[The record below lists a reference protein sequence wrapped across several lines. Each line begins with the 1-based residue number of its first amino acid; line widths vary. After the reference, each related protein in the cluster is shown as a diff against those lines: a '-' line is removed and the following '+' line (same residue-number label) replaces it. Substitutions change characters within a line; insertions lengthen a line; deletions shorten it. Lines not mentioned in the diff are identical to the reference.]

1 MLETLKI
8 SRRQKSKVGKMFNT
22 SNSCFRIVTHNP
34 NTKKVRPITDVY
46 NLQDETLSDNFLDL
60 DDGQPARVVQPR
72 QLEVV
77 VTDEQL
83 TMTFNDEPV
92 HICEQVQAELHKTE

>member
-1 MLETLKI
+1 MKLI
-8 SRRQKSKVGKMFNT
+8 N
-22 SNSCFRIVTHNP
+22 
-34 NTKKVRPITDVY
+34 DVY

-77 VTDEQL
+77 VTD
-83 TMTFNDEPV
+83 
-92 HICEQVQAELHKTE
+92 K

>member
-1 MLETLKI
+1 M
-8 SRRQKSKVGKMFNT
+8 
-22 SNSCFRIVTHNP
+22 
-34 NTKKVRPITDVY
+34 
-46 NLQDETLSDNFLDL
+46 DL